1 MLSAP
6 IVDVADPNLFT
17 SNSLFGQP
25 GLYPNAAP
33 MSPAVGQQPDEDQAF
48 DAVTAAGD
56 AAVEAWNARG
66 LSDRVS
72 GPLARASV
80 AALAGTIA
88 APLAEAFLAGDTPVR
103 SLTVG
108 SLASPGRVVGPVA
121 GDDSGVRAINERYQA
136 EHPLSVAPSIAHDL
150 GWSGPEANHA
160 EETVLH
166 MIVALVHAQ
175 FVARSPR
182 LAHRGTELV
191 RRQNS
196 LLLPLLCSRHPGSA
210 EVTLVAADGAG
221 TAPGGDPK
229 MRTADFWSIPFGPA
243 GPGSPIP
250 EAVGRTLA
258 AACGDGLELGDEYD
272 DELGNRLSS
281 AGIARALPLH
291 DHLRVAV
298 ALGLVN
304 ADMLAQA
311 SGLDVDAVGSEFE
324 IADALDLFEQQ

>member
-1 MLSAP
+1 
-6 IVDVADPNLFT
+6 
-17 SNSLFGQP
+17 
-25 GLYPNAAP
+25 
-33 MSPAVGQQPDEDQAF
+33 
-48 DAVTAAGD
+48 
-56 AAVEAWNARG
+56 
-66 LSDRVS
+66 
-72 GPLARASV
+72 
-80 AALAGTIA
+80 
-88 APLAEAFLAGDTPVR
+88 
-103 SLTVG
+103 
-108 SLASPGRVVGPVA
+108 
-121 GDDSGVRAINERYQA
+121 
-136 EHPLSVAPSIAHDL
+136 
-150 GWSGPEANHA
+150 
-160 EETVLH
+160 
-166 MIVALVHAQ
+166 
-175 FVARSPR
+175 
-182 LAHRGTELV
+182 
-191 RRQNS
+191 
-196 LLLPLLCSRHPGSA
+196 
-210 EVTLVAADGAG
+210 
-221 TAPGGDPK
+221 